1 MVIKYSTTFAE
12 LFISVV
18 PLFFLQVS
26 IYIIDKEN
34 LRWILCLSNSGK
46 NITVTVASS
55 DSVCSPVP
63 TTVSLCAI
71 SKMVFWL
78 FILQWRLM
86 LLLLWYSSVYY
97 RSQWFCGNM
106 PHCGASDPNPAVFSC
121 VITAVAAMH
130 LSLAW
135 SDPFVAVTTINNY
148 MHAALGN
155 RDR

>member
-78 FILQWRLM
+78 FYI
-86 LLLLWYSSVYY
+86 
-97 RSQWFCGNM
+97 
-106 PHCGASDPNPAVFSC
+106 AVKTDA
-121 VITAVAAMH
+121 VITMVL
-130 LSLAW
+130 LSLLQ
-135 SDPFVAVTTINNY
+135 VTVV
-148 MHAALGN
+148 LW
-155 RDR
+155 